1 MKEKSIYIIIDYI
14 YNYIKNPTKTRLQS
28 FQDISLILWTTIV
41 RVLGREVTQLL
52 FNRSREL
59 IEPRHPFF
67 EKLIVTEHGLD
78 FSQWEKERVQI
89 DDETFIELSIEYFSH
104 ILHFVYELTGDVLIT
119 TILEELKRYVQE
131 GSNRFDRDVR
141 K

>member
-67 EKLIVTEHGLD
+67 EKLIVTELGLD

-104 ILHFVYELTGDVLIT
+104 ILHFVNELTGDVLIT